1 MKIRNLLVGA
11 TGLLC
16 VVGASAKDYAPGTWK
31 FSEMPVGSAESIF
44 IKEMAS
50 TNWNCKAPFRLADNG
65 NGGVGLACY
74 AGGDVVGPVTD
85 SYANMSEADKATF
98 EEFYKSV
105 QIVNGG
111 SENLLCII
119 GKEAAQS
126 YPGGVQCPK
135 SFPNATLC
143 WLGGTDMPLN
153 QNYRL
158 TIDYRVITPEENG
171 KISLTLATS
180 AYDGVDAGP
189 SYRQFDLGVY
199 AAYNDYWN
207 RGILDFYMEDNN
219 DPNYKEL
226 PLAIKM
232 WLGSLADNSV
242 ILFRSFKLETIDAI
256 DDKNNPGNNNADPGF
271 VDNPPTVSVSQTDF
285 NNEVVVWA
293 NNGTISIVDAKEP
306 IEIYNAAGVL
316 VSKVNEVSTLV
327 NVPVKEKGLFL
338 VKVGTVT
345 RKVVL

>member
-1 MKIRNLLVGA
+1 MKIKSLLVSA
-11 TGLLC
+11 TSLLC
-16 VVGASAKDYAPGTWK
+16 AVGVSAQDYAPAAWK
-31 FSEMPVGSAESIF
+31 FSEMSVGSAESIF

-50 TNWNCKAPFRLADNG
+50 TDWNCKAPFRQADNG

-74 AGGDVVGPVTD
+74 VGGDVVGPATD
-85 SYANMSEADKATF
+85 SYADMSEADKATF
-98 EEFYKSV
+98 DEFYKSV

-111 SENLLCII
+111 SENLLCIV
-119 GKEAAQS
+119 GKDATQS
-126 YPGGVQCPK
+126 YPGAVQCTK
-135 SFPNATLC
+135 SFPNATLF

-153 QNYRL
+153 KNYRL

-180 AYDGVDAGP
+180 AYDGVDNGA
-189 SYRQFDLGVY
+189 YRTFDLGVY

-207 RGILDFYMEDNN
+207 RGILDFHMEDNS

-242 ILFRSFKLETIDAI
+242 VLFRSFKLETIDAI
-256 DDKNNPGNNNADPGF
+256 DDKNVPGNNNEDPGF
-271 VDNPPTVSVSQTDF
+271 VDTPPTVSVSQTDF
-285 NNEVVVWA
+285 NNEVIVWA

-316 VSKVNEVSTLV
+316 INKVNEASALV
-327 NVPVKEKGLFL
+327 NIPVKEKGLFL